1 MAAVIDGLTNLRIY
15 EFLPEKFVNAIRQFV
30 NS

>member
-1 MAAVIDGLTNLRIY
+1 VIDELTNLRIY
-15 EFLPEKFVNAIRQFV
+15 EFLPKEFVNAIRQFV